1 MLSVFLQGAEVTCI
15 SGIVIRTSLPLMHQY
30 DFGNLMELTR
40 QVICILMENLTIAG
54 KLPLMIIILY
64 CNRVTARVSLLLIMA
79 LQDMEPVLIQS
90 LQLHIWLLIGYV
102 TTMGVRNTG
111 K

>member
-1 MLSVFLQGAEVTCI
+1 MPI
-15 SGIVIRTSLPLMHQY
+15 SGIVIKTSLPLMHLY
-30 DFGNLMELTR
+30 DFEKLMALTR
-40 QVICILMENLTIAG
+40 RVLCILMANLTIAG

-79 LQDMEPVLIQS
+79 LQGMEPVLTKE
-90 LQLHIWLLIGYV
+90 LQLHIWLLTGYV
-102 TTMGVRNTG
+102 ATMGVRNSG